1 MLRLKLMPVDVK
13 PLQAVF
19 GLPWCMEELDSRD
32 SRGCACNSLI
42 FFSKLGD
49 GSASLSIEPRKT
61 NWRGG
66 YLTNK

>member
-13 PLQAVF
+13 PLQASL
-19 GLPWCMEELDSRD
+19 GTCMEELDSRD
-32 SRGCACNSLI
+32 SRGSACNSLI

-61 NWRGG
+61 KWRGG